1 MAKRNK
7 GINIFR
13 HVPKA
18 NLPRTRFNMN
28 HSVKFDAKFGVA
40 YPFFA
45 QDVIAG
51 DTWSCAAQHFAR
63 LAPTIAPVMHDY
75 DVRFHWFFVPTRLVW
90 EDFEDW
96 ITGGRLGTWREENPD
111 AFPTFDMK
119 AAIRIV
125 HPNPANVQDMTSRE
139 FNGSLFDF
147 IGLNFGNQTLGYTQM
162 YNSKWQFN
170 VLAVRSIWLIWN
182 YFFRDQNVME
192 ECPVPTTSGPD
203 DLMWLYD
210 FEPYVA
216 MTDIYD
222 QKLKGLFSVA
232 WDKDYFTSS
241 TLTPQRGPQ
250 VYVPIA
256 GTAEG
261 AYDALGSAVIDEALL
276 KVGGGTIIPAGT
288 HTLAAEVASSSTSEV
303 FAPISAGDEAFPTN
317 LIGNVTVPAAEI
329 AVNLAGS
336 TGAAID
342 DVREAFALQRFFER
356 MQVVGSRFAEYLRG
370 IFGTNAGD
378 ARLQMPEYLG
388 TWTNPVIINNVSN
401 TTGTSDNPQGGYAGN
416 GLSAAFNK
424 PIVKNFPEPGMLF
437 GFYIVMP
444 RNGYQQGLAK
454 SLQRT
459 DWLDWFNPYFE
470 HIGEQP
476 VMTSELYFSPTVD
489 PAQDAI
495 FGYQSQYASY
505 KFINSHSHG
514 EFKDD
519 LSFWHSNRIFSSVP
533 TLSPEFIQFNPDES
547 TERIFALQGEPAF
560 RVLLDMKCYADRPLS
575 PYSTPKMM

>member
-13 HVPKA
+13 NVPQA

-40 YPFFA
+40 YPFFV

-51 DTWSCAAQHFAR
+51 DSWTVAAEHFAR

-111 AFPTFDMK
+111 AFPTFDLNS
-119 AAIRIV
+119 AAEIV
-125 HPNPANVQDMTSRE
+125 ANDSDTSNVTVKD
-139 FNGSLFDF
+139 FNGSIFDF
-147 IGLNFGNQTLGYTQM
+147 IGLNFGHSGDVPDWRASTWKL
-162 YNSKWQFN
+162 S
-170 VLAVRSIWLIWN
+170 VLSIRSIWLIWN
-182 YFFRDQNVME
+182 YFFRDQNVMD
-192 ECPVPTTSGPD
+192 ECPVPLTSGPD
-203 DLMWLYD
+203 DLFWLRDFSPYQSMGTAYD
-210 FEPYVA
+210 
-216 MTDIYD
+216 D
-222 QKLKGLFSVA
+222 KLKGLFSVA
-232 WDKDYFTSS
+232 WDKDYFTSA

-250 VYVPIA
+250 VFVPI
-256 GTAEG
+256 GTQAPLVNVNPATLLGESSTVEG
-261 AYDALGSAVIDEALL
+261 TRVVVSNG
-276 KVGGGTIIPAGT
+276 
-288 HTLAAEVASSSTSEV
+288 TSEV
-303 FAPISAGDEAFPTN
+303 SGSVDSRVVNGTRTLGVGSAGLVDLSKGMVAD
-317 LIGNVTVPAAEI
+317 LSSSA
-329 AVNLAGS
+329 
-336 TGAAID
+336 GAAVD

-388 TWTNPVIINNVSN
+388 TWTNPVMINNVSN
-401 TTGTSDNPQGGYAGN
+401 TTGTSENPQGGYAGN
-416 GLSAAFNK
+416 GQSAAFNK
-424 PIVKNFPEPGMLF
+424 PITKFFPEPGMLI

-444 RNGYQQGLAK
+444 RNGYQQGLSK

-476 VMTSELYFSPTVD
+476 VMTSEIYFD
-489 PAQDAI
+489 PLRDPSQDTI

-519 LSFWHSNRIFSSVP
+519 LSFWHSNRIFASKP
-533 TLSPEFIQFNPDES
+533 TLSAEFIQFNPNES

-560 RVLLDMKCYADRPLS
+560 RVLLDVKCYADRPLS
-575 PYSTPKMM
+575 AYSTPKMM

>member
-13 HVPKA
+13 NVPKA

-28 HSVKFDAKFGVA
+28 HSVKFDAKFGIA
-40 YPFFA
+40 YPFFV

-51 DTWSCAAQHFAR
+51 DTWSVAAEHFAR

-96 ITGGRLGTWREENPD
+96 ITGGREGTWREENPD

-119 AAIRIV
+119 ASMRIV
-125 HPNPANVQDMTSRE
+125 HPNRVDFEQMTSRE
-139 FNGSLFDF
+139 FNGSIFDF
-147 IGLNFGNQTLGYTQM
+147 VGLNFGNPLLNYAQM

-170 VLAVRSIWLIWN
+170 VLSVRSIWLIWN
-182 YFFRDQNVME
+182 YFFRDQNVMD

-203 DLMWLYD
+203 DLTWLLDFDAYRSMSRAYD
-210 FEPYVA
+210 
-216 MTDIYD
+216 D
-222 QKLKGLFSVA
+222 KLKGLFSVA
-232 WDKDYFTSS
+232 WDKDYFTSA

-250 VYVPIA
+250 VFVPIGSQA
-256 GTAEG
+256 PLVNVDPYVIPISGSINQVEGTRVVVSNG
-261 AYDALGSAVIDEALL
+261 SSSTNGQIDARV
-276 KVGGGTIIPAGT
+276 VGGGQVLGT
-288 HTLAAEVASSSTSEV
+288 GSSSVVDLSKGMV
-303 FAPISAGDEAFPTN
+303 ADLSSA
-317 LIGNVTVPAAEI
+317 
-329 AVNLAGS
+329 
-336 TGAAID
+336 TGAAVD

-388 TWTNPVIINNVSN
+388 TWQNPVIINNVSN
-401 TTGTSDNPQGGYAGN
+401 TTGTAENPQGGYAGN

-424 PIVKNFPEPGMLF
+424 PIVKNFPEPGILV

-444 RNGYQQGLAK
+444 RNGYQQGLSK
-454 SLQRT
+454 HLQRI

-476 VMTSELYFSPTVD
+476 VMTSELFFSPTVD
-489 PAQDAI
+489 PAADLI

-519 LSFWHSNRIFSSVP
+519 LSFWHSNRVFSSVP
-533 TLSPEFIQFNPDES
+533 TLSAEFIQFNPEES

-575 PYSTPKMM
+575 AYSTPKMM

>member
-13 HVPKA
+13 SVPKA

-40 YPFFA
+40 YPFFV

-51 DTWSCAAQHFAR
+51 DTWSVAAQHFAR

-111 AFPTFDMK
+111 AFPSFSLLSACDVVRK
-119 AAIRIV
+119 EGQALGEV
-125 HPNPANVQDMTSRE
+125 TSGT
-139 FNGSLFDF
+139 FNGSVFDF
-147 IGLNFGNQTLGYTQM
+147 LGLNFGSQDIPFSGLNNSTWQLSVLG
-162 YNSKWQFN
+162 
-170 VLAVRSIWLIWN
+170 LRSIWLIWN
-182 YFFRDQNVME
+182 YFFRDQNVMD

-203 DLMWLYD
+203 NLSWLSSFDVYLSMSRAYD
-210 FEPYVA
+210 SG
-216 MTDIYD
+216 
-222 QKLKGLFSVA
+222 LKGLFSVA

-250 VYVPIA
+250 VFVPIGGQAPVTNVPTNTNPPVVVQKVFGAA
-256 GTAEG
+256 GSGELGSQYEG
-261 AYDALGSAVIDEALL
+261 AGVGQIRLSVGSSGSQNVELR
-276 KVGGGTIIPAGT
+276 GTYTEGT
-288 HTLAAEVASSSTSEV
+288 LQADLSS
-303 FAPISAGDEAFPTN
+303 A
-317 LIGNVTVPAAEI
+317 
-329 AVNLAGS
+329 

-388 TWTNPVIINNVSN
+388 TWQNPVIINNVSN
-401 TTGTSDNPQGGYAGN
+401 TTGTADNPQGGYAGN

-424 PIVKNFPEPGMLF
+424 PIVKNFPEPGMLI
-437 GFYIVMP
+437 GFYLVMP
-444 RNGYQQGLAK
+444 RSGYQQGLSK

-476 VMTSELYFSPTVD
+476 VMTSELFFNPSVTPSTD
-489 PAQDAI
+489 TI

-519 LSFWHSNRIFSSVP
+519 LAFWHSNRMFTATP
-533 TLSPEFIQFNPDES
+533 TLSSEFIQFNPKES

-575 PYSTPKMM
+575 AYSTPKMM